1 MFRIAAGS
9 HVQVRFI
16 ARRCCA
22 LDRLV
27 FSTLCQLLE
36 CVEDLLANQK
46 TLLYPPLGSARG
58 PDFCK
63 TLLAVENLYAV
74 AIFQGAYL
82 VVNLGQLIA
91 NRDLRRGNIIGLEHA
106 LMPASAGGERDQ
118 CECRD
123 E

>member
-1 MFRIAAGS
+1 MFRIAAGF

-22 LDRLV
+22 LDRRV

-46 TLLYPPLGSARG
+46 TLLYPPLGSAHR

-63 TLLAVENLYAV
+63 AFLAIENLYAI

-91 NRDLRRGNIIGLEHA
+91 NCDLRRRNIIGFKHV

-118 CECRD
+118 SERRD

>member
-1 MFRIAAGS
+1 MFRIAAGF

-16 ARRCCA
+16 AGRCGA
-22 LDRLV
+22 LDRRV

-36 CVEDLLANQK
+36 CVKYLLANQK
-46 TLLYPPLGSARG
+46 TLLHPSLDASRG

-63 TLLAVENLYAV
+63 ALLAIENLYAV

-91 NRDLRRGNIIGLEHA
+91 NRDLLRGNIIGLKHA
-106 LMPASAGGERDQ
+106 
-118 CECRD
+118 
-123 E
+123 